1 MLSLHAAHSPG
12 ETRVV
17 LLRNGVALE
26 YYIHRPGA
34 PDGYGALHRGRVV
47 ARVPAMAGAFVALA
61 DAEAFLPDTEG
72 GATAH
77 VGDHIGVRVIRA
89 ALGQKGPRVTARLT
103 DAERAL
109 VAQGGVR
116 VVHQGVT
123 PLQELQACYPEA
135 AVEEGPFPAP
145 LEAALDA
152 LADVNFAL
160 PGGMR
165 ASAVATPALTAIDVD
180 GAAATAA
187 PGLKQANQFAAN
199 RLALPELARQI
210 RLRNLSGAILI
221 DCAGVPTRKRAAL
234 APDLTAALAP
244 DRLAPR
250 LAGFTPLGFA
260 EILRPRLRPPL
271 HERLAGPHAAGLAA
285 LRAVRAEAAVHPG
298 RRFLLQ
304 SAPGVVAALQ
314 ADAPALS
321 ALAHAMPY
329 PLTLRSDPTLAPGAW
344 RIETIDG

>member
-1 MLSLHAAHSPG
+1 MLSVQVAHSPG

-17 LLRNGVALE
+17 LLQGRVPLE

-34 PDGYGALHRGRVV
+34 PDGYGALHLGRVV

-72 GATAH
+72 GAAAQ
-77 VGDHIGVRVIRA
+77 VGDHVGVRVTRA

-103 DAERAL
+103 DAERAM
-109 VAQGGVR
+109 VTPGAVR
-116 VVHQGVT
+116 VLHPGPS
-123 PLQELQACYPEA
+123 PLQELQAFYPDA
-135 AVEEGPFPAP
+135 PVQEGSFPAQLETE
-145 LEAALDA
+145 LEA
-152 LADVNFAL
+152 LAEVHFAL

-165 ASAVATPALTAIDVD
+165 GSVVPTPALTAIDLD

-187 PGLKQANQFAAN
+187 GGDKQPAQFAAN
-199 RLALPELARQI
+199 RLALPEVARQI

-234 APDLTAALAP
+234 APHVTAALAP

-271 HERLAGPHAAGLAA
+271 HERLAGPHAAGLVA
-285 LRAVRAEAAVHPG
+285 LRSVRAEAAVHPG
-298 RRFLLQ
+298 RRFLLHA
-304 SAPGVVAALQ
+304 APGVVAALQ
-314 ADAPALS
+314 ADAPALA
-321 ALAHAMPY
+321 ALAHGMPY
-329 PLTLRSDPTLAPGAW
+329 PLTWRSDPTLAPGAW
-344 RIETIDG
+344 RIETM